1 MHSMSLRLW
10 TATLFSSTKIAQQT
24 LDEIKQLLLQS
35 SGCSV
40 GAIKEMNADG
50 TCVEIAFQCDYSQ
63 IEVLRQKI
71 VVEARTKHGIDFA
84 LQEDNVFR
92 KYKRLV
98 VFDMDSTLIQQEV
111 IDELARC
118 VNVVDQVS
126 AITERAMN
134 GEIDFKESLRQRV
147 ALLDKSPVNVI
158 DIVRERIT
166 FTPGVKELCAVLKT
180 LGYKLAVLSGG
191 FQVLADYVKS
201 ELNLDYAFA
210 NHLEVSSDGKLL
222 TGRTN
227 GTIVD
232 AERKADLLQTIAKIE
247 GVRREQIIAVGD
259 GANDLLMLQAAGLG
273 VAFNAKPKVQK
284 LAQVSI
290 NQKNMLCL
298 LHLLGLTTQ
307 YIEDLQK
314 LN

>member
-1 MHSMSLRLW
+1 MHAMSLRLW
-10 TATLFSSTKIAQQT
+10 TVTLFSSTKIAQQT
-24 LDEIKQLLLQS
+24 RDEIKQLLLQS

-40 GAIKEMNADG
+40 AAIKVMNADG
-50 TCVEIAFQCDYSQ
+50 TCVEFAFECDYSQ

-71 VVEARTKHGIDFA
+71 VVEARALYGIDFA

-118 VNVVDQVS
+118 FNVVDQVS

-147 ALLDKSPVNVI
+147 ALLDQSPVEVI
-158 DIVRERIT
+158 DIVRERIS
-166 FTPGVKELCAVLKT
+166 FTPGVRELCAVLKT

-222 TGRTN
+222 TGRTS

-247 GVRREQIIAVGD
+247 GACREQIIAVGD

-273 VAFNAKPKVQK
+273 VAFNAKLKVQK

-298 LHLLGLTTQ
+298 LHLLGLTSQ
-307 YIEDLQK
+307 DIEDLQK